1 MLGIRRQIA
10 LSLRW
15 RRLLG
20 RWCVTRHAK
29 PLDSQMNLQL
39 VDAKKTV
46 IPDSKRRELSLA
58 LVELLVGA
66 AQSNNR
72 QQDGGG
78 DELEAD
84 R

>member
-1 MLGIRRQIA
+1 
-10 LSLRW
+10 
-15 RRLLG
+15 
-20 RWCVTRHAK
+20 
-29 PLDSQMNLQL
+29 MNLPL
-39 VDAKKTV
+39 VDAKKAV
-46 IPDSKRRELSLA
+46 IPDAKQRELSLA

-66 AQSNNR
+66 AQSNNW